1 MLMQSQLE
9 TKITRSGEE
18 ACLAPGGDIIAAN
31 VTEIRALMKNLLGEG
46 VRLLV
51 IDLSEVKVIDSS
63 GIGMLVAAHNS
74 LSRQGGKLTVTHASE
89 ELLDLLKAFRLDR
102 HFTITGSSR

>member
-1 MLMQSQLE
+1 MQSQSD
-9 TKITRSGEE
+9 TKITRTGEE
-18 ACLAPGGDIIAAN
+18 ACLAPGGDIIAAS
-31 VTEIRALMKNLLGEG
+31 VTEIRSMLKSLLEEG
-46 VRLLV
+46 VRQLV

-74 LSRQGGKLTVTHASE
+74 LSRQGGKLSVIHASE

-102 HFTITGSSR
+102 HFTISG

>member
-1 MLMQSQLE
+1 MQSETE

-18 ACLAPGGDIIAAN
+18 ACLAPGSDIIAAS
-31 VTEIRALMKNLLGEG
+31 VTEIRATMKSLLEEG
-46 VRLLV
+46 VRQLV
-51 IDLSEVKVIDSS
+51 IDLSDVKVIDSS

-74 LSRQGGKLTVTHASE
+74 LSRQGGKLSVIHASE

-102 HFTITGSSR
+102 HFTITG